1 MQVSVLRELE
11 IKKNIL
17 YPYYQVT
24 LNSRGET
31 MIDKEDFPGNPS
43 FAGYSGID
51 WKKRKIKVRVEV

>member
-1 MQVSVLRELE
+1 
-11 IKKNIL
+11 
-17 YPYYQVT
+17 
-24 LNSRGET
+24 